1 MVKNFVQKFSKSF
14 SEVSLKTKSVLFF
27 LIWILPIFITLGMIT
42 NLIPDQYNL
51 RKLFLDK
58 ENATLILSL
67 VGLWGGIGLIYGT
80 YKGYLRPFCGNCGD

>member
-1 MVKNFVQKFSKSF
+1 M
-14 SEVSLKTKSVLFF
+14 SLKTKSVLFS
-27 LIWILPIFITLGMIT
+27 LIWILPICITLGMIT

-80 YKGYLRPFCGNCGD
+80 YKWYLRPFCGNCGD